1 MSTIWTIARKELQ
14 LALRSVATYI
24 ILVVFLVIAGLFFSS
39 LVFKIGLAELR
50 SLFEVIHV
58 ILLFYIPA
66 ITMGSIAR
74 ERQSGTLEVLST
86 LPIKLSSIV
95 WGKILAAML
104 QFIVL
109 IAFTLV
115 FLVIIMVF
123 GEGVDYGSILCG
135 YLGIILA
142 SAAYIS
148 IGVFASSLPSNQIL
162 AFVLALVIS
171 VAFYILKFI
180 LPLIPLTVMAP
191 IQYLSFDYHLASFLK
206 GVIDTRDILFFL
218 AVSVLFALL
227 AEYNLQSRNL
237 MQER

>member
-104 QFIVL
+104 QLMVL
-109 IAFTLV
+109 ISFTLV

-142 SAAYIS
+142 SADRK
-148 IGVFASSLPSNQIL
+148 
-162 AFVLALVIS
+162 S
-171 VAFYILKFI
+171 V
-180 LPLIPLTVMAP
+180 V
-191 IQYLSFDYHLASFLK
+191 
-206 GVIDTRDILFFL
+206 
-218 AVSVLFALL
+218 
-227 AEYNLQSRNL
+227 
-237 MQER
+237 